1 LKPAWWGA
9 PLVQKN
15 NYQAKQPEI
24 RRDDGD
30 VYVDVNDMTIQET
43 ET

>member
-9 PLVQKN
+9 PLVQDN

-24 RRDDGD
+24 RRDDD
-30 VYVDVNDMTIQET
+30 DDNDMTIQET